1 LAVRAFGALRQIG
14 SEYEGFAINGGD
26 MGDALDKSMM
36 RNPRSGARPR
46 YRNIHITQIARY
58 RLPLAALVSILH
70 RISGALMFLVGL
82 PFVLY
87 LFQQSLTSELSFETY
102 RAVVSNW
109 FAKLVLLGLIWA
121 YLHHFCAGVRHLLMD
136 VDIGMTKAGG
146 RTSAAIVLA
155 VSLALTLIIASK
167 LFGLF

>member
-1 LAVRAFGALRQIG
+1 MADAVNR
-14 SEYEGFAINGGD
+14 S
-26 MGDALDKSMM
+26 MGDPQHGTK
-36 RNPRSGARPR
+36 PRF
-46 YRNIHITQIARY
+46 RNIHVSDIVLRY

-82 PFVLY
+82 PFLLY

-146 RTSAAIVLA
+146 RTTAAIVLA
-155 VSLALTLIIASK
+155 VSLALTLILGSK